1 MKTYKELMEDQW
13 ADLQKKI
20 NSSGEVYEVVANI
33 VMLSKWGGIRKTVA
47 PHIKVLIEGQKVYM
61 MRYDLKKKQIP
72 PKSIME
78 STDLKMWKKIISNKE
93 VKKI

>member
-1 MKTYKELMEDQW
+1 MLTFKGLMEDQW
-13 ADLQKKI
+13 ADLQKNIEKK
-20 NSSGEVYEVVANI
+20 GEVYEVVANI

-47 PHIKVLIEGQKVYM
+47 PHIKVLVEGKKVYM
-61 MRYDLKKKQIP
+61 MRYDIRKKEIP

>member
-1 MKTYKELMEDQW
+1 MKTYKTLMEDQW

-47 PHIKVLIEGQKVYM
+47 PHIKVLVEGQKVYM
-61 MRYDLKKKQIP
+61 MRYDIKKKEIP
-72 PKSIME
+72 NKSIME
-78 STDLKMWKKIISNKE
+78 STDLKMWKKIVSNKE
-93 VKKI
+93 VKKV